1 MLDASVLDRR
11 LGFASPSAEIE
22 QECSNIIK
30 TFSYST
36 DEFCDQWEAFT
47 MANEMEGS
55 TAFTIEL
62 LRDFQIYLQKML
74 ERENKKRSALAD
86 SNGPSS
92 TIKRK
97 KLMVGRENMSPSS
110 MSNIMAT
117 PVRPRRVLGI
127 HSTPG
132 SASSPLRPDLSAMA
146 TPSKTP
152 AGSSP
157 VSAFRSDLGALV
169 ETLNPEIDVVT
180 RDDGNSRENIR
191 LSMNV
196 SLKKFQYRSMYQKLS
211 EAAEVL
217 DQQIEKMIKIV
228 QDHYKFSD
236 DQLGNPAAINQNE
249 IIAVGRIC
257 TEDPTEDKLS
267 AGTVVLETSRKV
279 GSGARIR
286 LNIKGVAS
294 YALFNGQIVAVRGT
308 NASGDYFSVTEF
320 LEIPMLPSAAFDS
333 ETKNIAHPARR
344 IITASGP
351 YTATNNLDYEPLEN
365 LVQHINSEMPHAVI
379 LLGPFVDTCHPLV
392 QTGDF
397 EIPGD
402 ESGGTLDDLFRL
414 KVSSQLQKI
423 DKSITTILIPNI
435 RDTASNHAAFPQPAF
450 DKASLA
456 LPRHVKCLSNPA
468 IFSLDDVVF
477 STVSVDTIKD
487 ILGCLMIKG
496 IDSAEKSKIAFQQ
509 MLSQRQLYPVF
520 PSSIPPQDSGITMRS
535 GHSLDTPYWSLS
547 EIHQA
552 VPDVLICPSLTKP
565 TALVTNSV
573 VGLNPGFL
581 AKGNAAG
588 TFASININPP
598 KFTDEENQPH
608 EVGSRV
614 RIDIQKI

>member
-11 LGFASPSAEIE
+11 LGFSSPTAEIE
-22 QECSNIIK
+22 QECSNIIR

-47 MANEMEGS
+47 MASQMEGS

-62 LRDFQIYLQKML
+62 LREFQIYLQKML
-74 ERENKKRSALAD
+74 ERENKKRSALVD
-86 SNGPSS
+86 SNGPMS

-97 KLMVGRENMSPSS
+97 KLMVSGENMSPSS

-117 PVRPRRVLGI
+117 PVRPRRALGI

-132 SASSPLRPDLSAMA
+132 SASSPLRPDHSAMA
-146 TPSKTP
+146 TPSKIP

-157 VSAFRSDLGALV
+157 ASVFRSDLGALV
-169 ETLNPEIDVVT
+169 ETLNPEIDIVT
-180 RDDGNSRENIR
+180 RDSSSNENIR
-191 LSMNV
+191 LSVNV

-236 DQLGNPAAINQNE
+236 EQLGNPAAINQNE

-257 TEDPTEDKLS
+257 PEDPTEDKLS

-286 LNIKGVAS
+286 LNIKGMAN

-333 ETKNIAHPARR
+333 EAKNNSHPARR

-351 YTATNNLDYEPLEN
+351 YTPTNNLDYEPLEN
-365 LVQHINSEMPHAVI
+365 LVRHINSEMPHAVI
-379 LLGPFVDTCHPLV
+379 LMGPFVDSCHPMV
-392 QTGDF
+392 QNGDF
-397 EIPGD
+397 DIPSD
-402 ESGGTLDDLFRL
+402 DSGATLDDLFRL

-435 RDTASNHAAFPQPAF
+435 RDTASNHAAFPQPAL
-450 DKASLA
+450 DKTSLA

-496 IDSAEKSKIAFQQ
+496 IDSADKSKIAFQQ
-509 MLSQRQLYPVF
+509 MLFQRQLYPVF

-535 GHSLDTPYWSLS
+535 GHSLDTPYWPLS

-552 VPDVLICPSLTKP
+552 APDVLICPSLTKP

-588 TFASININPP
+588 TFASISINPP
-598 KFTDEENQPH
+598 RFTDEENQPH

-614 RIDIQKI
+614 RVDIQKI